1 MSNKSHL
8 TAIKRKSLSL
18 PCRYLTENGKL
29 VGHVL
34 DYGCGRGFD
43 ANALGAA
50 KYDPFYFSA
59 LRLNNFDTI
68 YCNYVLNVI
77 EDPAERTKVLEDISS
92 LLNTNGVAYISVR
105 NDRAQLN
112 GITAKGTWQ
121 GYIELD
127 LPVEKKC
134 AGYVM
139 YRLTKRVKSAN
150 LPV

>member
-1 MSNKSHL
+1 M
-8 TAIKRKSLSL
+8 TDPI
-18 PCRYLTENGKL
+18 
-29 VGHVL
+29 L
-34 DYGCGRGFD
+34 DYGCGRGSD
-43 ANALGAA
+43 AHFLWAD
-50 KYDPFYFSA
+50 KYDPFYFPT
-59 LRLNNFDTI
+59 RPTRQFNVI